1 MAETPSP
8 EDSARYVLSVF
19 NHHKI
24 ISGQGLV
31 RRSFVLPFDEP
42 GWQTSDRE
50 IGIKY
55 ACDMGWVEPGK
66 NDVLVLTD
74 AGFAEIRHHV
84 AQRLCHVRTAAR

>member
-1 MAETPSP
+1 MAATTSP

-24 ISGQGLV
+24 TSGKGLV

-42 GWQTSDRE
+42 GWETSDRE

-55 ACDMGWVEPGK
+55 ASDRGWVEPRT
-66 NDVLVLTD
+66 NDILVLTE
-74 AGFAEIRHHV
+74 AGFAEIRQS
-84 AQRLCHVRTAAR
+84 AVRS